1 MHLDRKSIDHLNNY
15 GYLKLYCILIHGIME
30 PIINLV
36 FAFIGGVILNF
47 MPCVLPVLSLKVVA
61 MINDAS
67 NSFKLRLN
75 GITYTLGVL
84 TTMLILSIALLTLR
98 NMGCAVG
105 WGFHMQSPVFILVL
119 VYVMFAVGL
128 CFCGLY
134 EIPFIFSYSGK
145 ANSSFFTGVLTT
157 LVATPCVT
165 PFMAS
170 AICFALTQSS
180 IFIFISIFLFL
191 GLGISFPYLIISF
204 FPNKLKFLPKP
215 GKWMETFK
223 HFLSFPIFLSTI
235 WLFWVLIKESNMEM
249 VLPVLVGLLSFTFS
263 IWIWSFTSYVKLL
276 TKSILF
282 ILLLLLNLLP
292 FVLSESVQRVIFQEN
307 LQAERINFSQERL
320 TSLIDDGQSVLVTI
334 SADWCLYCKFL
345 NQVVLKS
352 DPVQQLLKAHN
363 VVCMEGDWT
372 NRDPYIANYM
382 RKFKGDGLLGVPF
395 FGLHTPNN
403 REGKFFRDISKE
415 ILESMLNTN

>member
-1 MHLDRKSIDHLNNY
+1 
-15 GYLKLYCILIHGIME
+15 ME